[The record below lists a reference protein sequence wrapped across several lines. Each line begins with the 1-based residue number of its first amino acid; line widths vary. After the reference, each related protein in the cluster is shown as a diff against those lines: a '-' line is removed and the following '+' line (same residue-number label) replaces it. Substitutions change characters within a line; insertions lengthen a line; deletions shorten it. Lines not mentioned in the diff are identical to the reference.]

1 MPRPGTPDLCDML
14 GTTGATPRGEM
25 LGDLVA
31 RGESAGEKEGD
42 IADWAAI
49 IS

>member
-1 MPRPGTPDLCDML
+1 MPRPGGPALPDI
-14 GTTGATPRGEM
+14 GGTGATPRGEM
-25 LGDLVA
+25 EGDLVA

-42 IADWAAI
+42 IADWAPV